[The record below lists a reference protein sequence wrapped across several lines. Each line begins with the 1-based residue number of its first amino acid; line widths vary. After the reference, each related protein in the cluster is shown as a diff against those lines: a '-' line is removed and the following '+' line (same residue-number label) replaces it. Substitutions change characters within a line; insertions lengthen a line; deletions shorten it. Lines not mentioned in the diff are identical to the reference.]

1 MKMRSDTIGVLLSM
15 LTAGALF
22 AIHAD
27 SLSSEGHMIKTPEGA
42 SSHIREA
49 AGYPPK
55 RADWHFSLSPGPS
68 GWNYY
73 FSMYE
78 GAESYL
84 GTAIF
89 DSLPERFKK
98 ISGVSAVLQEDRELY
113 RIRSSLQQDVLE
125 ERLWEAFLVAAE
137 DSFGR

>member
-1 MKMRSDTIGVLLSM
+1 MRKPREILRRLPL
-15 LTAGALF
+15 LTACAMLATF
-22 AIHAD
+22 AD
-27 SLSSEGHMIKTPEGA
+27 SFAGEGRNIHTPEGA
-42 SSHIREA
+42 SSHIRDA

-55 RADWHFSLSPGPS
+55 RADWHLSISPGPS

-89 DSLPERFKK
+89 DSLPERFGK
-98 ISGVSAVLQEDRELY
+98 IAGVSAVLQEDRELY
-113 RIRSSLQQDVLE
+113 RIRSSLQPEVLE
-125 ERLWEAFLVAAE
+125 ERLWEAFLVAAKE
-137 DSFGR
+137 SFGQ